1 MTAPKMTVKAKN
13 PQSKAPKIGPEPGSD
28 RVLVGAVSGAH
39 GIHGVLRIKSFTTVP
54 GDIGTYGPLEDE
66 AGEPRPIKLTGGSA
80 AGAILARLP
89 GVEDRSAAEAL
100 KGTGLYVPRSALPA
114 TEEDEWY
121 YADLIGLDAIDPQG
135 AHLGTVLAVVDH
147 GAGEVIEIDLLGG
160 GTLLLPF
167 THDAVPRVDIPG
179 SRILVTPPPETEPV
193 GERSGKQAEEND
205 G

>member
-1 MTAPKMTVKAKN
+1 MPAPKMTVKAKK
-13 PQSKAPKIGPEPGSD
+13 PQSRAPKIGPEPGSD

-100 KGTGLYVPRSALPA
+100 KGTRLYIPRSALPA

-121 YADLIGLDAIDPQG
+121 YADLIGLDAINTQG
-135 AHLGTVLAVVDH
+135 AHLGTVHAVLDH
-147 GAGEVIEIDLLGG
+147 GAGEVIEIGLVSG

-167 THDAVPRVDIPG
+167 THDAVPRVDVPG
-179 SRILVTPPPETEPV
+179 GRIFIAPPPETEPV
-193 GERSGKQAEEND
+193 GDRSGKQAEEND